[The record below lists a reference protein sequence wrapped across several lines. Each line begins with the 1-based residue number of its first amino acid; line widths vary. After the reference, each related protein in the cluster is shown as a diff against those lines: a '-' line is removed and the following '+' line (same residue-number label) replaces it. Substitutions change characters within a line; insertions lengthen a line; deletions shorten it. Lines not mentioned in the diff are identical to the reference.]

1 MGIGSRYGVRGGGS
15 VWICFERARLQPC
28 RNRRPIKNG
37 FSRWGNLPFKLHH
50 YRVRYLLA
58 IILLSSFSVFGA
70 NGPTV
75 VLSVDASEA
84 PRKIFHA
91 QLRIPA
97 KPGTLTL
104 YYPKWIPGEHGPT
117 GPITDLTGLKFTA
130 NGKTLTWRRDLL
142 DGFTFHVEVP
152 AGESEVTADLDYASP
167 TSSEP
172 GYSAGMAATDKL
184 YVLNWNTLLLYPA
197 GHSSDQ
203 LNYEATLRL
212 PAGWKFGTSLHVSNQ
227 AGDNNEIHFAPVS
240 LTMLVDGP
248 VITGEFLKVV
258 PLTPRGEDP
267 PAELDLAAD
276 SASALDA
283 PAEVWEHYRN
293 LVKQAGI
300 LFGARHYAGYHFL
313 LTLSDHV
320 AHFGLEHHESN
331 DSRVDERSL
340 IEENGRKIAAG
351 LLPHEYVHSWNGK
364 YRRPADLATPDYEQ
378 PMQTDL
384 LWVYEGLTSY
394 LGDMLA
400 ARSGERTPSLA
411 RDELAKMAAELDHRS
426 GRVWRNLQDTAD
438 GVPSMQDA
446 PHGWADY
453 RRGLDY
459 YDEEVLNWLWA
470 DVIIRRQSK
479 GTKSLDDFCKLFYG
493 APGGPPMVKTYTFDD
508 VADTLNQVARYD
520 WRGFWTDRLSNHGPG
535 APLGGVEGSGWK
547 LVYDEFPSELDRA
560 GDTGKSI
567 HARYSVGLMAGSDGV
582 IKDTVEGM
590 IAAKAGIGPGM
601 KIVAVNGRAF
611 SPDVWHDAIH
621 AAKGSAA
628 PIELI
633 VDNADY
639 FRVLKLDYHDGEKYP
654 HLVRDESKPDL
665 LTEIYR
671 AK

>member
-1 MGIGSRYGVRGGGS
+1 MGSRYSVRGFF
-15 VWICFERARLQPC
+15 C
-28 RNRRPIKNG
+28 
-37 FSRWGNLPFKLHH
+37 
-50 YRVRYLLA
+50 LA
-58 IILLSSFSVFGA
+58 LILLSSFTLFA
-70 NGPTV
+70 ADGPT
-75 VLSVDASEA
+75 LTITLAVDASDA
-84 PRKIFHA
+84 PRKMIHA

-117 GPITDLTGLKFTA
+117 GPITDLTGLKFKA
-130 NGKTLTWRRDLL
+130 GGKTLKWRRDLL

-152 AGESEVTADLDYASP
+152 AGENEVTANLDYAS
-167 TSSEP
+167 TASSEP
-172 GYSAGMAATDKL
+172 GYSSGLSATEKL
-184 YVLNWNTLLLYPA
+184 YIVSWNTLLLYPA
-197 GHSSDQ
+197 GYGSDQ
-203 LNYEATLRL
+203 LTYNPSLRL
-212 PAGWKFGTSLHVSNQ
+212 PPGWKLGTSLRISNQ
-227 AGDNNEIHFAPVS
+227 AGSEIHFAPVS

-248 VITGEFLKVV
+248 VLAGEYLKVV
-258 PLTPRGEDP
+258 PLSTENP

-276 SASALDA
+276 SAAALDA

-300 LFGARHYAGYHFL
+300 LFGARHYRDYHFL

-340 IEENGRKIAAG
+340 IEEDGRKDMAG

-394 LGDMLA
+394 LGDVLS
-400 ARSGERTPSLA
+400 ARSGERTQSLA
-411 RDELAKMAAELDHRS
+411 RDNLAQIAAELDHRS

-446 PHGWADY
+446 PHAWSDY
-453 RRGLDY
+453 RRPLDY
-459 YDEEVLNWLWA
+459 YDEDVLTWLWA
-470 DVIIRRQSK
+470 DVIIRQQTK
-479 GTKSLDDFCKLFYG
+479 GAKSLDDFCKLFHG
-493 APGGPPMVKTYTFDD
+493 APSGPPMVKTYNFGD
-508 VADTLNQVARYD
+508 VVHALNQIAPYD
-520 WRGFWTDRLSNHGPG
+520 WRAFWTERLSNHGPD
-535 APLGGVEGSGWK
+535 APLDGLQGSGWK
-547 LVYDEFPSELDRA
+547 LVYDECPSELDRA
-560 GDTGKSI
+560 RGADGKNMS
-567 HARYSVGLMAGSDGV
+567 ARDSLGLTLGNDGV
-582 IKDTVEGM
+582 VGDTVEGM

-601 KIVAVNGRAF
+601 KIVAVNGRRLTA
-611 SPDVWHDAIH
+611 DVWRDAIR
-621 AAKGSAA
+621 ASKTGSS

-633 VDNADY
+633 VENTDY
-639 FRVLKLDYHDGEKYP
+639 FRVVKLDYHGGEKFP

>member
-1 MGIGSRYGVRGGGS
+1 MGSRYSVRRFF
-15 VWICFERARLQPC
+15 C
-28 RNRRPIKNG
+28 
-37 FSRWGNLPFKLHH
+37 
-50 YRVRYLLA
+50 LA
-58 IILLSSFSVFGA
+58 LVLFSSFTLFA
-70 NGPTV
+70 ADRPTTTIT
-75 VLSVDASEA
+75 LAVDASDA
-84 PRKIFHA
+84 PRKMIHA

-130 NGKTLTWRRDLL
+130 AGKTLKWRRDLL

-152 AGESEVTADLDYASP
+152 PGENEVTANLDYAS
-167 TSSEP
+167 TASSEP
-172 GYSAGMAATDKL
+172 GYSSGLSATEKL
-184 YVLNWNTLLLYPA
+184 YIVSWNTLLLYPA
-197 GHSSDQ
+197 GYGSDQ
-203 LNYEATLRL
+203 LTYNASLRL
-212 PAGWKFGTSLHVSNQ
+212 PPGWKLGTSLRISNQ
-227 AGDNNEIHFAPVS
+227 AGSEVHFAPVS

-248 VITGEFLKVV
+248 VLAGEYLKVV
-258 PLTPRGEDP
+258 PLSTENP

-276 SASALDA
+276 SAAALDA

-293 LVKQAGI
+293 LVKQAGL
-300 LFGARHYAGYHFL
+300 LFGARHYRDYHFL

-340 IEENGRKIAAG
+340 IEEDGRKDTAG

-394 LGDMLA
+394 LGDVLS
-400 ARSGERTPSLA
+400 ARSGERTQSLA
-411 RDELAKMAAELDHRS
+411 RDNLAQIAAELDHRS

-446 PHGWADY
+446 PHAWSDY
-453 RRGLDY
+453 RRPLDY
-459 YDEEVLNWLWA
+459 YDEDVLTWLWA
-470 DVIIRRQSK
+470 DVIIRQQTK
-479 GTKSLDDFCKLFYG
+479 GAKSLDDFCKLFHG
-493 APGGPPMVKTYTFDD
+493 APSGPPMVMTYNFDD
-508 VADTLNQVARYD
+508 VVNSLNQIAPYD
-520 WRGFWTDRLSNHGPG
+520 WRAFWTERLSNHGPD
-535 APLGGVEGSGWK
+535 APLGGLQGSGWK

-560 GDTGKSI
+560 RGADAKNMN
-567 HARYSVGLMAGSDGV
+567 ARYSLGFTLGNDGV
-582 IKDTVEGM
+582 VGDTVEGM

-601 KIVAVNGRAF
+601 KIVAINGRRLTA
-611 SPDVWHDAIH
+611 DVWRDAIR
-621 AAKGSAA
+621 ASKTGSS

-633 VDNADY
+633 VENTDY
-639 FRVLKLDYHDGEKYP
+639 FRVVKLDYHGGEKYP

>member
-1 MGIGSRYGVRGGGS
+1 MGPRCGG
-15 VWICFERARLQPC
+15 
-28 RNRRPIKNG
+28 RN
-37 FSRWGNLPFKLHH
+37 FLW
-50 YRVRYLLA
+50 LA
-58 IILLSSFSVFGA
+58 IFLLSSLSVSVFGA
-70 NGPTV
+70 SAPTV
-75 VLSVDASEA
+75 TLSVDASEA

-97 KPGTLTL
+97 GPGALTL

-130 NGKTLTWRRDLL
+130 GGKALTWRRDLL

-152 AGESEVTADLDYASP
+152 PGENEVTANLDYASP
-167 TSSEP
+167 ASFEP

-184 YVLNWNTLLLYPA
+184 YIVNWNTLLLYPA
-197 GHSSDQ
+197 GYGSDQ
-203 LNYEATLRL
+203 LTYDASLRL
-212 PAGWKFGTSLHVSNQ
+212 PPGWKFGTSLRVANQ
-227 AGDNNEIHFAPVS
+227 TGGDIHFAPVS

-248 VITGEFLKVV
+248 VLTGEYLKVV
-258 PLTPRGEDP
+258 PLNKENP
-267 PAELDLAAD
+267 PAELDVAAD
-276 SASALDA
+276 SAAALDA
-283 PAEVWEHYRN
+283 PEEVWEHHRN

-300 LFGARHYAGYHFL
+300 LFGARHYTDYHFL

-331 DSRVDERSL
+331 DSRIDERSL
-340 IEENGRKIAAG
+340 IEENGRKLAAG

-411 RDELAKMAAELDHRS
+411 RDALAQIAADLDHRS

-446 PHGWADY
+446 PHAWADY

-459 YDEEVLNWLWA
+459 YDEDVLNWLWA
-470 DVIIRRQSK
+470 DVIIRQQSK
-479 GTKSLDDFCKLFYG
+479 GKKSLDDFCKLFYG
-493 APGGPPMVKTYTFDD
+493 APSGPPMVKTYTFDD
-508 VADTLNQVARYD
+508 VVNALNQVITYD
-520 WRGFWTDRLSNHGPG
+520 WRGFWTERLSNHGPG
-535 APLGGVEGSGWK
+535 APLDGVLGSGWK
-547 LVYDEFPSELDRA
+547 LVYDEVPSELDRA
-560 GDTGKSI
+560 GDSGKSI
-567 HARYSVGLMAGSDGV
+567 HARYSVGLSAGGDGLV
-582 IKDTVEGM
+582 RDTVEGM

-601 KIVAVNGRAF
+601 KIVAVNGRRF
-611 SPDVWHDAIH
+611 SVDVWHDAIH
-621 AAKGSAA
+621 AAKTGAS
-628 PIELI
+628 PIEVI
-633 VDNADY
+633 VENADY
-639 FRVLKLDYHDGEKYP
+639 FRVVKLDYHGGEKYP

>member
-1 MGIGSRYGVRGGGS
+1 MGSRGGRDFLG
-15 VWICFERARLQPC
+15 
-28 RNRRPIKNG
+28 
-37 FSRWGNLPFKLHH
+37 
-50 YRVRYLLA
+50 LA
-58 IILLSSFSVFGA
+58 VILLSSSFVFGA

-75 VLSVDASEA
+75 ALSVDASDT

-97 KPGTLTL
+97 KPGMLTL

-117 GPITDLTGLKFTA
+117 GPITELTGLKFTA
-130 NGKTLTWRRDLL
+130 SGKTLKWRRDLL

-152 AGESEVTADLDYASP
+152 PGENEVVANLDYASP
-167 TSSEP
+167 TSDEP
-172 GYSAGMAATDKL
+172 GYSAAMSATEKL
-184 YVLNWNTLLLYPA
+184 CIVNWNTLLLYPA
-197 GHSSDQ
+197 GYGSDQ
-203 LNYEATLRL
+203 LTYSASLRL
-212 PAGWKFGTSLHVSNQ
+212 PVGWKFGTSLHVSSQ
-227 AGDNNEIHFAPVS
+227 SGSTIQFAPVS

-248 VITGEFLKVV
+248 VITGEYLKVV
-258 PLTPRGEDP
+258 PLTPPTENP

-276 SASALDA
+276 SRAALDA
-283 PAEVWEHYRN
+283 PEEVWEHYRN

-300 LFGARHYAGYHFL
+300 LFGARHYNDYHFL
-313 LTLSDHV
+313 FTLSDHV

-340 IEENGRKIAAG
+340 IEEDGRKMAAG

-364 YRRPADLATPDYEQ
+364 YRRPADLTTPDYEQ

-394 LGDMLA
+394 LGDMLS

-411 RDELAKMAAELDHRS
+411 RDALAQMAADLDHRS

-438 GVPSMQDA
+438 GVPTMQDA
-446 PHGWADY
+446 PKAWDDY

-459 YDEEVLNWLWA
+459 YDEDVLNWLWA
-470 DVIIRRQSK
+470 DVIIRQQSK

-493 APGGPPMVKTYTFDD
+493 APSGPPMVKTYTFDD
-508 VADTLNQVARYD
+508 IVNALGQIAAYD

-547 LVYDEFPSELDRA
+547 LVYDEYPSELDRA
-560 GDTGKSI
+560 GDRDGKAI
-567 HARYSVGLMAGSDGV
+567 GAHYSVGLLVGADGV
-582 IKDTVEGM
+582 VRDTVEGM
-590 IAAKAGIGPGM
+590 IAAKTGIGPGM
-601 KIVAVNGRAF
+601 KIIAVNGHSF
-611 SPDVWHDAIH
+611 SPDAWHDAIH
-621 AAKGSAA
+621 TAKTSPS

-633 VDNADY
+633 VENTDY
-639 FRVLKLDYHDGEKYP
+639 FRVVKLDYHDGEKYP
-654 HLVRDESKPDL
+654 HLMRDESKPDL